1 MNYIKII
8 HILKNCTPHAIFRN
22 VLRRCLLPTDS
33 YATPSL
39 AAKIQVAFLWPSKL
53 PPSTPLSQFLPTPP
67 PIPLC
72 DTAASLAIKV
82 NTQLQDSI

>member
-1 MNYIKII
+1 MNYIKIT

-22 VLRRCLLPTDS
+22 VLRRSMLPTDS
-33 YATPSL
+33 YTTPSL

-67 PIPLC
+67 HS
-72 DTAASLAIKV
+72 TV
-82 NTQLQDSI
+82 